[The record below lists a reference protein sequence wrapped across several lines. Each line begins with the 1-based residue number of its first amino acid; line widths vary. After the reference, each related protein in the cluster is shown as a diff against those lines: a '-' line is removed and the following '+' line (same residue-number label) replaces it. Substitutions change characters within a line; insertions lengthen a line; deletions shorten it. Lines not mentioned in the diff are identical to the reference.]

1 MQVKTFVFNPIE
13 ENTYLL
19 IDEQS
24 KACIIIDAGCLY
36 GRERLTLENYIK
48 EQGLSLKRVINTHLH
63 LDHCFGNKFLAD
75 TFGVLPEAGERDE
88 FLLALMKHHA
98 QMFGFRDEVEPQ
110 KLKGYLKDGDIITEG
125 SIELHVLEVPG
136 HSPGG
141 LAFYSS
147 KDKCVFCGDTLF
159 QCGIG
164 RTDLD
169 GGNYS
174 SLIDSI
180 KSKLFSLPDD
190 TTVYT
195 GHGGTTN
202 IGFEKDNNPYITAE
216 P

>member
-1 MQVKTFVFNPIE
+1 MQIKTFVFNPIE

-19 IDEQS
+19 TDERS
-24 KACIIIDAGCLY
+24 KACIVIDAGCLY
-36 GRERLTLENYIK
+36 GKEKLTLENYIK
-48 EQGLSLKRVINTHLH
+48 EQGLTLKRVINTHLH

-75 TFGVLPEAGERDE
+75 TFGVLPEACERDE

-98 QMFGFRDEVEPQ
+98 QMFGFRDGVEPQ
-110 KLKGYLKDGDIITEG
+110 KLKGYLRDGDTITEG

-141 LAFYSS
+141 LAFYSP
-147 KDKCVFCGDTLF
+147 KDKCVFCGDSLF

-180 KSKLFSLPDD
+180 KSKLFTLPDD

-202 IGFEKDNNPYITAE
+202 IGFEKDNNPYITAL